1 MGWRARGRKWLC
13 SELPGP
19 SEAAQLEA
27 VLYSPPGG
35 TTRKPD
41 VPEEQANPGRTF
53 TPATSFPWM
62 KTREPG
68 K

>member
-35 TTRKPD
+35 TTRETQILLIIQGQLDK
-41 VPEEQANPGRTF
+41 
-53 TPATSFPWM
+53 TPVSIPLDSKFSE
-62 KTREPG
+62 KS
-68 K
+68 